1 MSSGR
6 GMVWNGP
13 GGSNV
18 GGRGKRIE
26 RGNKGRKKLKLKLIR
41 RIMKETAQ

>member
-18 GGRGKRIE
+18 GGRGKRIG
-26 RGNKGRKKLKLKLIR
+26 RGNKGRKKLKLSSL
-41 RIMKETAQ
+41 EES